1 MSVLPPQNILLSIQR
16 RGQGLGAGGTRVP
29 PLPSVPTWSARDD
42 DLVSLS
48 LGPQQRGSQLDPVP
62 RAPLSPRDHSAAVS
76 DATGDGVGGGT
87 RSLWHAVAALNRHG
101 WPGVISVY
109 SISACLSGD

>member
-76 DATGDGVGGGT
+76 DATGDGVGGDAFP
-87 RSLWHAVAALNRHG
+87 L
-101 WPGVISVY
+101 
-109 SISACLSGD
+109 ACSGCSE